1 MGKGGQQRRKLLR
14 DQADYAIRHG
24 LAEREILSEKDA
36 FTLFWAIHNNKASIF
51 SITRLS
57 KIDVRRPY
65 LLPKKLRLGWIER
78 ICFLAYAALSRRTGI
93 ILQLLRAGCS
103 VDQLFERSFCNAV
116 ADKTTSST
124 VTEAP
129 PECRQKINAFMN
141 TLPLPTQAWVVYEI
155 VGMCSGFQWIGTE
168 AHFRREQAECAQCST
183 LVDHPFEWGSG
194 CLKFDPSQR
203 SVAAQR
209 AAARAAAAAV
219 VKAKKARPLAAIVKA
234 TPVPAAASAAEAA
247 ASACDSAP
255 TSPDQAFGLRGSQPV
270 FGSPVLHTPERRRNA
285 FDSRDAHGLQW
296 SYNSNENTP
305 TQYGGNVF
313 INSPM
318 FPKSYRAGF
327 GEDSP
332 SIHFQPNAASPGLPL
347 GANNLLAQGR
357 SPAANSPMPVLLTP
371 TRIEVSLPSCIGH
384 SGWHVMASRTSA

>member
-1 MGKGGQQRRKLLR
+1 MGGSTKSGGSSTSQGKARMNKGKWTLIEDTQLIESVKIYGRK
-14 DQADYAIRHG
+14 A
-24 LAEREILSEKDA
+24 
-36 FTLFWAIHNNKASIF
+36 W
-51 SITRLS
+51 S
-57 KIDVRRPY
+57 KIAKVVGSRNGKQCRDRYCNHLDPSVRKDPWTREEDQ
-65 LLPKKLRLGWIER
+65 RLANIHTKVGNRWADIAKG
-78 ICFLAYAALSRRTGI
+78 FPGRT
-93 ILQLLRAGCS
+93 
-103 VDQLFERSFCNAV
+103 DNAV
-116 ADKTTSST
+116 KNRWHST
-124 VTEAP
+124 IRPALQRAQNGSTRKRGPKPHKRKGAL
-129 PECRQKINAFMN
+129 NLAN
-141 TLPLPTQAWVVYEI
+141 T
-155 VGMCSGFQWIGTE
+155 
-168 AHFRREQAECAQCST
+168 
-183 LVDHPFEWGSG
+183 
-194 CLKFDPSQR
+194 
-203 SVAAQR
+203 VAAR
-209 AAARAAAAAV
+209 KRTAAARAAAAAV